1 MPIGGLGPVVKAIYN
16 LLSGTTN
23 PDVVALYNNLY
34 LQLEGV
40 KMGSSSKQFAR
51 NQVGKVY
58 FVNGGADGVTTGNN
72 AANDGLTPAN
82 AFLTI
87 TYALTQC
94 VAGRND
100 YIYCFNVY
108 NQEPAYP
115 IVVNVSHVHIIGAGN
130 PDGHQALMVPVG
142 NTAVFEIPLVGGGI
156 TGIEIAGFNIGGGAA
171 HGCIEVDGAAYGLW
185 IHNCSFG
192 HAYAGGGQDGIW
204 YIANSCCQSNIVEDC
219 WFWGNLDGQ
228 GLLTQFGITAPAA
241 TAHLRQCTIRN
252 NYFSKLPNG
261 AISLLGDVD
270 NCVIA
275 HNLIGV
281 GTDAL
286 GDGIDIGAFATG
298 NLIAHNSAMRGRA
311 AAASTQNPFQDIG
324 VANNDN
330 DWVCN
335 QHNITMVEP
344 A

>member
-1 MPIGGLGPVVKAIYN
+1 MGLGSTVKAIWT
-16 LLSGTTN
+16 LLQGTTN

-34 LQLEGV
+34 NQLEGA
-40 KMGSSSKQFAR
+40 KIGSSSKQFAR
-51 NQVGKVY
+51 NQVGTIY

-72 AANDGLTPAN
+72 ANNGRTPAT

-115 IVVNVSHVHIIGAGN
+115 IVVNVANVHIIGVAN

-142 NTAVFEIPLVGGGI
+142 DNPVFEIPLVGGGI
-156 TGIEIAGFNIGGGAA
+156 DGIEIAGFNLGGGAT

-192 HAYAGGGQDGIW
+192 HVYAGGGQDGIW
-204 YIANSCCQSNIVEDC
+204 FIANSCCQSNIIEDC
-219 WFWGNLDGQ
+219 WFWGPEDGQ
-228 GLLTQFGITAPAA
+228 GLLTQFGISAPAA

-252 NYFSKLPNG
+252 NFFSKLSNC

-270 NCVIA
+270 NCVIVQ
-275 HNLIGV
+275 NYIGLGNDV
-281 GTDAL
+281 L
-286 GDGIDIGAFATG
+286 GDGITLGAFSTG
-298 NLIAHNSAMRGRA
+298 NLVAHNEAARGSNCA
-311 AAASTQNPFQDIG
+311 ATSTNNPFLDQAPADQ
-324 VANNDN
+324 DN
-330 DWVCN
+330 DWISN
-335 QHNITMVEP
+335 QHCVTICEP
-344 A
+344 SS